1 MHVVQGHGGIEK
13 MTDLATNYII
23 KVLWP
28 PHCQN
33 RGLKVLKERPDIVK
47 EMNGMRSK
55 IENFLKASCSG
66 DFKVSDEY
74 DMKGFNVG
82 FEQGPDVYNFILEQ
96 ATIGYEV
103 DREIGRYNIFSDKYI
118 KHKLLYTAKGIVID

>member
-1 MHVVQGHGGIEK
+1 MMQDSGQSI
-13 MTDLATNYII
+13 NYII

-28 PHCQN
+28 PHCRN
-33 RGLKVLKERPDIVK
+33 RNSKVLESRADIVK

-66 DFKVSDEY
+66 NFKVSNEY
-74 DMKGFNVG
+74 EMQGFSVG
-82 FEQGPDVYNFILEQ
+82 FESGPDVYNFVLEQ

-103 DREIGRYNIFSDKYI
+103 EREIGRYNIFSDKYI
-118 KHKLLYTAKGIVID
+118 KHTILYTPKGIVVD

>member
-1 MHVVQGHGGIEK
+1 MNI
-13 MTDLATNYII
+13 NYII

-33 RGLKVLKERPDIVK
+33 RGLKVLEDRSDIVK

-66 DFKVSDEY
+66 SFKASDEY

-82 FEQGPDVYNFILEQ
+82 FESGPDVYNFILEQ

-103 DREIGRYNIFSDKYI
+103 DREIGRLNIFSNKYI

>member
-1 MHVVQGHGGIEK
+1 
-13 MTDLATNYII
+13 MTEATTNINYII

-33 RGLKVLKERPDIVK
+33 RGLHVLEERADIVK
-47 EMNGMRSK
+47 EMNGIRSK

-66 DFKVSDEY
+66 SFKASDEY

-82 FEQGPDVYNFILEQ
+82 FESGPDVYNFILEQ

-103 DREIGRYNIFSDKYI
+103 DREIGRLNIFSNKYI

>member
-1 MHVVQGHGGIEK
+1 
-13 MTDLATNYII
+13 MTEGTANINYII

-33 RGLKVLKERPDIVK
+33 RGLHVLEERADIVK

-66 DFKVSDEY
+66 SFKASDEY

-82 FEQGPDVYNFILEQ
+82 FESGPDVYNFILEQ

-103 DREIGRYNIFSDKYI
+103 DREIGRLNIFSNKYI
-118 KHKLLYTAKGIVID
+118 KHKLLYTAKGIVIG

>member
-1 MHVVQGHGGIEK
+1 

-118 KHKLLYTAKGIVID
+118 KHKLLYTAKGIVIG